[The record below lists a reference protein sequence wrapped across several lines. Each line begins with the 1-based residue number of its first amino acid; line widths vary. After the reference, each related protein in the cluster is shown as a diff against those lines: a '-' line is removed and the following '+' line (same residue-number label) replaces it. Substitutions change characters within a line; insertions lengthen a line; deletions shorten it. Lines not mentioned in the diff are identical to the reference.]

1 MAVIGKQEV
10 PSRKL
15 NILIMPSW
23 YFSYKRDNVTAGIFH
38 YEQAIDLQKYC
49 NIVVY
54 YPYLPG

>member
-1 MAVIGKQEV
+1 MAVIGKQEA

-54 YPYLPG
+54 YPFD